1 MSNATLNQ
9 VAIRA
14 GVSKTTASL
23 VLNGKADSVNIA
35 QATRQRVK
43 ETAELLN
50 YQPGK
55 FSPGK
60 LNGRSGIMG
69 VFANN
74 FIDSNNGRWLQ
85 CLMKAAE
92 KQGYVILPQLVTPQ
106 NVTQKIHAIP
116 FDAVIII
123 HKELINHQ
131 TGLSELEFPL
141 ICAGFIPDSESI
153 KSIAPDYAQQTNEL
167 IQKLYRHNKKAI
179 GLLCAKENTGEQQTK
194 TKTYKEN
201 YCERFDIAPN
211 IGELSS
217 PDLKR
222 KQIKEVCLRLIE
234 KGANGIIFSWL

>member
-1 MSNATLNQ
+1 MSNVTLQQ
-9 VAIRA
+9 VAVKA

-35 QATRQRVK
+35 QSTRKRVI
-43 ETAELLN
+43 ETAESLN

-60 LNGRSGIMG
+60 LNGRSGIIG
-69 VFANN
+69 LFANN

-85 CLMKAAE
+85 HFMKAIE
-92 KQGYVILPQLVTPQ
+92 KQGHAILPQLATPQ
-106 NVTQKIHAIP
+106 NIAQKIHEIP

-153 KSIAPDYAQQTNEL
+153 KNITPDFEKQTN
-167 IQKLYRHNKKAI
+167 
-179 GLLCAKENTGEQQTK
+179 
-194 TKTYKEN
+194 
-201 YCERFDIAPN
+201 
-211 IGELSS
+211 
-217 PDLKR
+217 
-222 KQIKEVCLRLIE
+222 
-234 KGANGIIFSWL
+234 